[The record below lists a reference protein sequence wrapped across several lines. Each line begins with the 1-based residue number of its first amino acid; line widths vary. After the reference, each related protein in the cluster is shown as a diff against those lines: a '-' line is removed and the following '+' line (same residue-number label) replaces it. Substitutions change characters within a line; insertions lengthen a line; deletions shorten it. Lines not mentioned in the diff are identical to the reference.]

1 MLIVIISF
9 ADIGDGDL
17 KILNKAFL
25 CFIVCSLFFAAQIR
39 DQPFISKELNS
50 LNFTANLMV
59 MITLFFGI
67 FSSVC
72 QNFELQTL
80 LMTIVVF
87 VNLFF
92 FLSFAKQYICIQY
105 VSNTESPKKNAVLGK
120 LGSHVNK
127 FFRKGRCFTKN

>member
-17 KILNKAFL
+17 RILNKAFL
-25 CFIVCSLFFAAQIR
+25 CFIVCSIFFAAQIS
-39 DQPFISKELNS
+39 DQPFMSKELNS
-50 LNFTANLMV
+50 LNFKANLMV

-72 QNFELQTL
+72 QNFDLQTL

-92 FLSFAKQYICIQY
+92 FLSFAKHYICIRY
-105 VSNTESPKKNAVLGK
+105 VSNAESPKKNVVLEK
-120 LGSHVNK
+120 LGSRVNK
-127 FFRKGRCFTKN
+127 FFRKGIFK